1 MIRIEEVVGRFPKR
15 PADSHKG
22 DYGHVL
28 VVAGSSGYTGAAYF
42 SAQAAALSGS
52 GLVTLAVGK
61 SIYPVLAVKLSEVMV
76 RPVIET
82 KDASPSLMAEKDI
95 AALAERCDC
104 LALGPGISRNKETQS
119 LARNLVAKVG
129 RQIVLDADGIRAFDG
144 NAEAFKRAKMPVILT
159 PHPGEFG
166 ALIGEDAARV
176 QDDRKEL
183 ALAFA
188 NQYNTILVLK
198 GHETIVAHPDGRFY
212 INRTGNPG
220 MASGGVGDILTGVIA
235 GFSGQG
241 VAPFDAAVLGV
252 YFHGLAGDLAAK
264 ESGLLSLLASDI
276 LRKLP
281 EALMTL
287 GNEQHS

>member
-1 MIRIEEVVGRFPKR
+1 MMRIEDIIAGFPKR
-15 PADSHKG
+15 AAASHKG

-28 VVAGSSGYTGAAYF
+28 VIAGSSGYTGAAYF
-42 SAQAAALSGS
+42 ASQAAALSGS

-95 AALAERCDC
+95 VALAERCDC
-104 LALGPGISRNKETQS
+104 LALGPGISRNKETQT

-129 RQIVLDADGIRAFDG
+129 RQVVLDADGINAFD
-144 NAEAFKRAKMPVILT
+144 AHVDALKKAKVPLILT

-166 ALIGEDAARV
+166 ALIGKEAAAV
-176 QDDRKEL
+176 QDNRKEL
-183 ALAFA
+183 ALTFA

-212 INRTGNPG
+212 VNQTGNPG
-220 MASGGVGDILTGVIA
+220 MAAGGVGDILTGMIA
-235 GFSGQG
+235 SFAGQG
-241 VAPFDAAVLGV
+241 IAPFNAAILGV
-252 YFHGLAGDLAAK
+252 YFHGLAGDLAMK
-264 ESGLLSLLASDI
+264 EKGVLSLLATDI

-281 EALMTL
+281 EAFKALDA
-287 GNEQHS
+287 G